1 MISSAVC
8 KHPEQGHACL
18 DESGSHTLVIVPAR
32 YRVRL
37 RGRTM
42 SVWAH
47 DEAHAAQTAHEW
59 LDYSDKA
66 GIDPQ
71 AMVRVERIGDEP
83 CRDDLL
89 GTTEGLGPS
98 YLALSAT
105 YARTYPSL
113 LERAVERLVMCARRW
128 TDRRRTKA

>member
-1 MISSAVC
+1 
-8 KHPEQGHACL
+8 
-18 DESGSHTLVIVPAR
+18 
-32 YRVRL
+32 
-37 RGRTM
+37 M

-59 LDYSDKA
+59 LDCSDKA

-83 CRDDLL
+83 CREDLL

-105 YARTYPSL
+105 YARAFSGGYQ
-113 LERAVERLVMCARRW
+113 RLVEKRLRWSWRSTAKRTSSSMSSGYARPDASHSFGYIEMGVNPGMVLTSLTRKPRP
-128 TDRRRTKA
+128 DSS